1 MRGGFLWRNRVLL
14 TSGVLLI
21 VSLHLISTG
30 VHPGDLAARP
40 ESAFLEIVSPIDAAF
55 TRLSDGAS
63 SIVTDYLDLLH
74 VREENARLRNEL
86 ARVKSDRARLAEL
99 EVENRHLGE
108 LLELKD
114 VLGANAIAANVIGS
128 DATGLSR
135 TLILASGSSDGLRP
149 GMAVLANQG
158 VVGKIIA
165 ISPHASRVLLIDDH
179 NSALDGFDQRSR
191 ARGIVAGLVD
201 DGLILK
207 YADRSQD
214 IRIGDTIVTSGLD
227 GIFPRGLLVGTIES
241 VHRGGPGLFLGVR
254 IEPAVDFRQLEQVL
268 IVTQPPPHLD
278 DPGKELTD
286 LRLILLF
293 AVFVVLGLAFESAV
307 PHLVSFRALIPNLI
321 IILVVDL
328 GLRHHGVLPAML
340 AFAMGYAT
348 DALAGSHPGL
358 NAFMMTMVF
367 VVSYEISTR
376 LMVTNA
382 LVGATVV
389 FFGVIATALATIAL
403 ADGFSALSRHRR
415 AASGTDARGRHL
427 RDSRAVDLFDA
438 GRKQADDGIACASRC
453 ANRL

>member
-63 SIVTDYLDLLH
+63 SIVTGYLDLLH

-86 ARVKSDRARLAEL
+86 ARVNSDRARLDEL

-114 VLGANAIAANVIGS
+114 VLGAHAVAANVIGS

-135 TLILASGSSDGLRP
+135 TLILAAGSSDGLRP

-165 ISPHASRVLLIDDH
+165 ISPHAARVLLIDDH

-191 ARGIVAGLVD
+191 ARGIVAGMVD

-214 IRIGDTIVTSGLD
+214 IRAGDAIVTSGLD

-254 IEPAVDFRQLEQVL
+254 IEPAVDFRELEQVL

-278 DPGKELTD
+278 DPAKD
-286 LRLILLF
+286 
-293 AVFVVLGLAFESAV
+293 
-307 PHLVSFRALIPNLI
+307 
-321 IILVVDL
+321 
-328 GLRHHGVLPAML
+328 
-340 AFAMGYAT
+340 
-348 DALAGSHPGL
+348 
-358 NAFMMTMVF
+358 
-367 VVSYEISTR
+367 
-376 LMVTNA
+376 
-382 LVGATVV
+382 
-389 FFGVIATALATIAL
+389 
-403 ADGFSALSRHRR
+403 
-415 AASGTDARGRHL
+415 
-427 RDSRAVDLFDA
+427 
-438 GRKQADDGIACASRC
+438 
-453 ANRL
+453 